1 MIGHILQVHGFSIR
15 LTLCFHLN
23 ISPVMIQAFSS
34 CRACELSVTA
44 GEGDGL
50 STDASVIGVRA
61 DFFSLR
67 FGSSFTSSDFLA
79 GINELRT
86 LSASASIYSIFS
98 RGTYNY

>member
-1 MIGHILQVHGFSIR
+1 
-15 LTLCFHLN
+15 
-23 ISPVMIQAFSS
+23 MIQALS
-34 CRACELSVTA
+34 CCMAGELSVTA

-79 GINELRT
+79 GINELKT